1 MIVQTVRLKKV
12 DDVESVEPTRPS
24 ILDTEIVPLGVASG
38 AVVRL

>member
-1 MIVQTVRLKKV
+1 MIVQAVRLKKV

-24 ILDTEIVPLGVASG
+24 VLNTEIVPLSIASG